1 MPRPNFDTALQYWI
15 ELLAGR
21 GLPQNVRWIF
31 HEDFC
36 RIHNGFAF
44 RPRPIAE
51 ADRMVRFAFAH
62 TVSIRPIAIVAYA
75 AIGGELITGLQGD
88 VFSAVDDV
96 YVKDWDMYFDTIDV
110 TFAKTMLVH
119 DDETWATL
127 RKAEPKFLSEL
138 DYLFSVAALER
149 LYGPIP

>member
-21 GLPQNVRWIF
+21 GLPQTVRWIL

-36 RIHNGFAF
+36 RMQGGFAF
-44 RPRPIAE
+44 RPRPVAE
-51 ADRMVRFAFAH
+51 ADRLVRFAFAH
-62 TVSIRPIAIVAYA
+62 AVSIRPIAIVAYA
-75 AIGGELITGLQGD
+75 AIDGVVITGLQGD
-88 VFSAVDDV
+88 VFSAEDDV
-96 YVKDWDMYFDTIDV
+96 YVEDWGMYFDTIDV
-110 TFAKTMLVH
+110 ASARAVLVH